1 LCCLSLWYGGCAHK
15 IHVTPIPPIVAEIPI
30 PYSVQ
35 VIVPFLALQGADHM
49 PGIALLQW
57 PAKDLRTAAIGY
69 IQQRRTFVS
78 AGDASSD
85 LTLTM
90 KAWLSLLSR
99 GEYRYTLRLETDLG
113 PAGQPTLKSYVVQKE
128 AVGSSVRWITA
139 SDQDPIGQVVQA
151 AFDDLLT
158 QIEADRALYRAS
170 KTGEG
175 KN

>member
-1 LCCLSLWYGGCAHK
+1 
-15 IHVTPIPPIVAEIPI
+15 
-30 PYSVQ
+30 
-35 VIVPFLALQGADHM
+35 
-49 PGIALLQW
+49 
-57 PAKDLRTAAIGY
+57 
-69 IQQRRTFVS
+69 
-78 AGDASSD
+78 
-85 LTLTM
+85 M